1 MKKRIYLSIMGG
13 IGDQI
18 FQLSFANYLKKR
30 INCEA
35 YLDISYYDTKLNYN
49 KFKFRLKN
57 LAIKNNLKLT
67 DNISKINYKY
77 LSYLRIFNILKLDI
91 IIPSI
96 YQLFFKIKIKNFIY
110 EYWKEKR
117 SFKVDKNSYYF
128 GYWHDLKYI
137 KPLIKNIH
145 KHLINPNNNK
155 IKIKKFIKNKINNK
169 TVCVHIRGGDFEKL
183 SSHNLLDQRY
193 YDAAINFYKKKIN
206 NPNFHIF
213 TNDIR
218 FSKKILSKY
227 NKDNKFKYIK
237 GLDFSDIEE
246 FCLFTKYK
254 YSIIAN
260 STFSLISTYLSS
272 TRNISLAPK
281 IWLKG
286 KKLEKRKRFSKLKFI

>member
-1 MKKRIYLSIMGG
+1 MGG

-57 LAIKNNLKLT
+57 LAIKNNFKLT

>member
-1 MKKRIYLSIMGG
+1 MGG

-57 LAIKNNLKLT
+57 LAIKNNFKLT

-272 TRNISLAPK
+272 TRNMSLAPK

-286 KKLEKRKRFSKLKFI
+286 KKLEKRKSFSKLKFI

>member
-1 MKKRIYLSIMGG
+1 MKKRIYLSMMGG

-57 LAIKNNLKLT
+57 LAIKNNFKLT